1 MVQVYKAC
9 LLGVSDDVLYKFTWT
24 VTMTLIFT
32 VPEYVHEDCLSEK
45 MLTGKIRTEKGDL
58 LYASLNVSAMHP
70 SG

>member
-1 MVQVYKAC
+1 
-9 LLGVSDDVLYKFTWT
+9 
-24 VTMTLIFT
+24 MTLIFT

-70 SG
+70 SGWMLSDTSNICTAFHLPNKYSNANKQ